1 VVAGVKRA
9 LVFMHERPDETVA
22 LLQKR
27 FERLDPALVKE
38 VFGWVLEATP
48 RSAVIGE
55 TGFAHAQDFLIG
67 AKVLQ
72 ESEKLSSFASL
83 YTNDYA
89 R

>member
-1 VVAGVKRA
+1 VVAGVQKA
-9 LVFMHERPDETVA
+9 LVFMHEHQDETVA

-27 FERLDPALVKE
+27 FEKLDPALVKE

-48 RSAVIGE
+48 RSTVIGE
-55 TGFAHAQDFLIG
+55 AGFAHAQDFLVG

-72 ESEKLSSFASL
+72 ESEKLSSFAGI